1 MSVLVHHCTTCN
13 HRADMHRQ
21 TGFVQCRCCSRDEES
36 LPSLSLDPEPTR
48 YETFDARTGRPEPL
62 WAPGSTRNEG
72 NIHRTLACGCDR
84 CREIASAEIGGAS

>member
-21 TGFVQCRCCSRDEES
+21 TGFVQCRCCSRAAAPPASS
-36 LPSLSLDPEPTR
+36 LAPEPTR
-48 YETFDARTGRPEPL
+48 YETFDARTGKPEPL

-72 NIHRTLACGCDR
+72 TIARTDVCGCDR
-84 CREIASAEIGGAS
+84 CREIASAEHGGAS